1 MNLKNPRYITL
12 EIQVLAWDK
21 HNNVAE
27 CKPVGQWDHNTPP
40 LDNWMT
46 NGKIEIKKTQN
57 KTKKPPK
64 TNKKTCTMLQT
75 ITLQNVSNHLT
86 YQAVFHEDLLVNLL
100 GVVILSINQDFH

>member
-12 EIQVLAWDK
+12 EIQVLDWDK

-46 NGKIEIKKTQN
+46 NGKIEIKKKHKTKQKN
-57 KTKKPPK
+57 PQKPTKKPARCFKLLPCK
-64 TNKKTCTMLQT
+64 MY
-75 ITLQNVSNHLT
+75 LT
-86 YQAVFHEDLLVNLL
+86 T
-100 GVVILSINQDFH
+100 

>member
-40 LDNWMT
+40 LDYWMT
-46 NGKIEIKKTQN
+46 DGKIEIKKNTKQN
-57 KTKKPPK
+57 KKNPK
-64 TNKKTCTMLQT
+64 NQQKNLHDA
-75 ITLQNVSNHLT
+75 SNYYL
-86 YQAVFHEDLLVNLL
+86 AKC
-100 GVVILSINQDFH
+100 I